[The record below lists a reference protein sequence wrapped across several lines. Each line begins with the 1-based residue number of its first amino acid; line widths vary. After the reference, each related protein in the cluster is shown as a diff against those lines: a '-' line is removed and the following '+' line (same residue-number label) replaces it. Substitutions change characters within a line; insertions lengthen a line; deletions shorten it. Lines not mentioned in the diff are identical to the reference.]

1 MSTQPRKS
9 AFAALKSTI
18 NIVNPEVAQT
28 REAAD
33 EQGREAQETSPVQAQ
48 REQAMRHVPAK
59 AKTTR
64 RGDPNYQQINT
75 YVPKEVHR
83 AVKIELVKDN
93 DREMSELIEE
103 LLAAWLKKKGITIAG
118 KNA

>member
-18 NIVNPEVAQT
+18 NIVNPEDAQT
-28 REAAD
+28 RETAD
-33 EQGREAQETSPVQAQ
+33 EQGREAKETSRVQAQ
-48 REQAMRHVPAK
+48 RDAPHVLAK

-103 LLAAWLKKKGITIAG
+103 LLVAWLKKKGITIVG
-118 KNA
+118 KTHD